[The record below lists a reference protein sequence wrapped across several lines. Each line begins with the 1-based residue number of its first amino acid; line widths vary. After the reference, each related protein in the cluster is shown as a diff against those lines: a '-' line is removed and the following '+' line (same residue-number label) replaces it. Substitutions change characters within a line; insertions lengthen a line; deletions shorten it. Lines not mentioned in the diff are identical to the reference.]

1 MNICQRYTISLLPEK
16 ICSTCN
22 KNVLANSL
30 RKLSQEK
37 IIQMLMDKLYGVG
50 GGGVTE

>member
-1 MNICQRYTISLLPEK
+1 MYYVNDIRYHLNRK
-16 ICSTCN
+16 KYACN

-37 IIQMLMDKLYGVG
+37 IIQMLKVKLYGG
-50 GGGVTE
+50 GGG